1 MDIFEEELNYN
12 NYQLYVSDNKY
23 VDKNIHVMNKN
34 ESSLCRKLMSQ
45 TGLSEKELREHKKYR
60 KMLSDAQKKGE
71 KGAYRNKYIESVW
84 KEVTQQTKLA
94 KEHPISIN
102 LFRYKLK
109 ENRYKCGGYD
119 IYNIPIGK
127 IDIDLIRKYIDLP
140 YTKEEI
146 RKLKLKSLNLN
157 NK

>member
-71 KGAYRNKYIESVW
+71 KGAYRNKYIEHIW
-84 KEVTQQTKLA
+84 KQVTQQTKLA

-109 ENRYKCGGYD
+109 EHRYKYGGYD

-140 YTKEEI
+140 YKKEEI